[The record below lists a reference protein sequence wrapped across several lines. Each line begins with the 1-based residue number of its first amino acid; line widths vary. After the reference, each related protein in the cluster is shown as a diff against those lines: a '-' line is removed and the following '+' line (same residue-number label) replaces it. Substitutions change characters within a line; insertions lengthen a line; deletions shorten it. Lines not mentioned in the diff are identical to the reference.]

1 MPVGYSPIEID
12 GRVTKHL
19 KSRGSKS
26 ERQAVFLETEEGSY
40 VLRRRGGHPFVDE
53 VLDNLVGKTI
63 HCKGVLTEHTLI
75 MSEWDEIDDATNH
88 PKHPMHL
95 GD

>member
-19 KSRGSKS
+19 TSKGSKS
-26 ERQAVFLETEEGSY
+26 ERQAVFLETEERSY
-40 VLRRRGGHPFVDE
+40 VLRRRGGHHFVDK

-75 MSEWDEIDDATNH
+75 MSEWDEITDETNR
-88 PKHPMHL
+88 PKHHMK
-95 GD
+95 